1 MLLEYSMLPSLK
13 RSWELSCGFGT
24 LAALIITTVIRRRRR
39 RKEIKFMLLE
49 YAVLSQ
55 DNHLFIPA
63 EVLVIVVWFG
73 VLAALIIIIVRR
85 KSRKE
90 IKFCTAHHLP

>member
-1 MLLEYSMLPSLK
+1 
-13 RSWELSCGFGT
+13 
-24 LAALIITTVIRRRRR
+24 
-39 RKEIKFMLLE
+39 MLLE

-55 DNHLFIPA
+55 DSHLFSPA

-73 VLAALIIIIVRR
+73 VLAALIIIIIIVRR

-90 IKFCTAHHLP
+90 IKFCTAHHLL

>member
-1 MLLEYSMLPSLK
+1 
-13 RSWELSCGFGT
+13 
-24 LAALIITTVIRRRRR
+24 
-39 RKEIKFMLLE
+39 MLLE

-55 DNHLFIPA
+55 DNHLFSPA

-73 VLAALIIIIVRR
+73 ILAALIIIIIIIIIVRR
-85 KSRKE
+85 KRRKE

>member
-1 MLLEYSMLPSLK
+1 
-13 RSWELSCGFGT
+13 
-24 LAALIITTVIRRRRR
+24 
-39 RKEIKFMLLE
+39 MLLE

-55 DNHLFIPA
+55 DSHLFSPA

-73 VLAALIIIIVRR
+73 VLAALIIIIIVRR

-90 IKFCTAHHLP
+90 IKFCTAHHLL

>member
-1 MLLEYSMLPSLK
+1 
-13 RSWELSCGFGT
+13 
-24 LAALIITTVIRRRRR
+24 
-39 RKEIKFMLLE
+39 MLLE

-73 VLAALIIIIVRR
+73 VLAALIIIIIEEKAERR
-85 KSRKE
+85 LNFVQRIIYYE
-90 IKFCTAHHLP
+90 QMNFVQHVIYHERGAHHKLHVA

>member
-1 MLLEYSMLPSLK
+1 
-13 RSWELSCGFGT
+13 
-24 LAALIITTVIRRRRR
+24 
-39 RKEIKFMLLE
+39 MLLE

-55 DNHLFIPA
+55 DNHLFSPA

-73 VLAALIIIIVRR
+73 ILAALIIIIIIIVRR
-85 KSRKE
+85 KRRKE

>member
-1 MLLEYSMLPSLK
+1 
-13 RSWELSCGFGT
+13 
-24 LAALIITTVIRRRRR
+24 
-39 RKEIKFMLLE
+39 MLLE

-55 DNHLFIPA
+55 DNHLFSPA

-73 VLAALIIIIVRR
+73 ILAALIIIIIVRR
-85 KSRKE
+85 KRRKE

>member
-1 MLLEYSMLPSLK
+1 MSS
-13 RSWELSCGFGT
+13 GFGSLGVLIVT
-24 LAALIITTVIRRRRR
+24 IVIITRRRK

-73 VLAALIIIIVRR
+73 VLAALIIIIIVRR